1 MKTKEYWDKSF
12 ETRFEKI
19 KKDDGRPPLKVMSS
33 VTVAMEIY
41 SKLKIGQFQ
50 IIIVPHSHND
60 PGWLKTFINYFQSDS
75 RQILNLIITKMQ
87 EYKDMTF
94 IWSEISFLQLWW
106 DQAHPTKQRALKQ
119 LIQSGRF
126 EVNIFFS
133 LFSLFASR
141 QKSTWLTVGLNKT

>member
-33 VTVAMEIY
+33 VTVVVKIY
-41 SKLKIGQFQ
+41 SKLKIDQFQ

-119 LIQSGRF
+119 LIQAGRF
-126 EVNIFFS
+126 EVNIFS
-133 LFSLFASR
+133 LFS
-141 QKSTWLTVGLNKT
+141 